1 VNHNALSVQ
10 VQEPIQYVG
19 LPPKLR
25 SSLTETKDYFQAMDN
40 FFRVFAIRPGER
52 VLMLTDPLLDPR
64 VVDAVTGLARA
75 RGASL
80 SQYMAPSTTLPRVP
94 EEVKRWC
101 RRPTSWSPPGFARS
115 KTPSTSRCASLAS
128 GGSRL
133 PISAT
138 STCS

>member
-1 VNHNALSVQ
+1 MNHNALSVQ

-80 SQYMAPSTTLPRVP
+80 SQYMAPSTTLPQVP
-94 EEVKRWC
+94 EEVQPLVQKADLVVSTWFC
-101 RRPTSWSPPGFARS
+101 SIEA
-115 KTPSTSRCASLAS
+115 PSTSRCASLAS